1 MKARFVQDGKYLDYT
16 PEAAVEAGDV
26 VIVGSIAGV
35 ANRPI
40 PAGET
45 GAIATEGV
53 FEIEK
58 DATDITAGAL
68 VYYDSSAKKATATKG
83 SNAVLGLSVEA
94 AGTGETLVRV
104 KIGVPVTV
112 AEAADPVE

>member
-26 VIVGSIAGV
+26 VIVGSIVGV

-58 DATDITAGAL
+58 DGNAITAGAT
-68 VYYDSSAKKATATKG
+68 VYYDAGAGKATATAT
-83 SNAVLGLSVEA
+83 SNTALGVAVAAAEA
-94 AGTGETLVRV
+94 EDAYVRV
-104 KIGVPVTV
+104 KLGVIG
-112 AEAADPVE
+112 AAAGAGA

>member
-26 VIVGSIAGV
+26 VIVGSIVGV

-53 FEIEK
+53 FEFEK
-58 DATDITAGAL
+58 DESAVTAGAT
-68 VYYDSSAKKATATKG
+68 VYYDATAGKATATAT
-83 SNAVLGLSVEA
+83 SNTALGAAVAAAATTDAYIRVKLGVIGAA
-94 AGTGETLVRV
+94 AGAG
-104 KIGVPVTV
+104 
-112 AEAADPVE
+112 A

>member
-1 MKARFVQDGKYLDYT
+1 MTARFVQDGKYIDHT
-16 PEAAVEAGDV
+16 PKSAVEAGDV
-26 VIVGSIAGV
+26 VVIGSIAGV

-68 VYYDSSAKKATATKG
+68 VYYDTSAKKATTTKG
-83 SNAVLGLSVEA
+83 SNAVLGISVAA

-104 KIGVPVTV
+104 KIGVPITV
-112 AEAADPVE
+112 VEAAEPTE